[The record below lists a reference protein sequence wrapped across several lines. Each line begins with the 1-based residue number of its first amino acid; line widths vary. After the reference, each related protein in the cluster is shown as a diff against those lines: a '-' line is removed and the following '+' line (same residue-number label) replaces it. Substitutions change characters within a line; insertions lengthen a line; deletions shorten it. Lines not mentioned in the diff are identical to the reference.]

1 MRLILIFLYSVCT
14 LSVYAQKEKVLLN
27 CEQATTL
34 FTKEITPLL
43 QKNDFQKFDEIIH
56 AYQENCGLSELSLRI
71 QILRNLIEKKNTKAL
86 LSQYQENKFEQHLAQ
101 RFKEASHSDYQK
113 IYEKNPEKFDYV
125 PLRHPLDQLVQIKSD
140 ALLQSEDFPL
150 LEEEESILFLFAG
163 DIELYSQLQKER
175 AKELRQEKQ
184 EEIHASLNKY
194 SGIVYLGMIGPLGA
208 INPIFKLN
216 PSFGIQV
223 MSPVQHRFFYELG
236 VKLQINSGSR
246 NFEYQLDESLEDIN
260 SDLSFYIG
268 ADVGFVAWQ
277 RKKIMLIPK
286 IGLGFKSVSTGLSEN
301 TYVESSWYDKYED
314 ASGMV
319 YHNVNTMDLS
329 FSIAG
334 LQHLHKRKYIGLQAS
349 YHLIPYNW
357 DKNLKTDIF
366 SHYGS
371 LDLIVRF

>member
-1 MRLILIFLYSVCT
+1 MRFILSFLFFTST
-14 LSVYAQKEKVLLN
+14 LSLYAQKENAPLN
-27 CEQATTL
+27 CEQATAL
-34 FTKEITPLL
+34 FTEEIAPLL
-43 QKNDFQKFDEIIH
+43 QKNNFQKFDDAIL
-56 AYQENCGLSELSLRI
+56 AYQEQCGVTELSLRL
-71 QILRNLIEKKNTKAL
+71 QIIRNLIEKKTTTIL
-86 LSQYQENKFEQHLAQ
+86 LSQYQENKFAQ
-101 RFKEASHSDYQK
+101 YLTYRFKEASHGDYQK
-113 IYEKNPEKFDYV
+113 NYKKNPEKFEYV

-150 LEEEESILFLFAG
+150 REEEEAILFLFAG
-163 DIELYSQLQKER
+163 DTELYQQIQKEK
-175 AKELRQEKQ
+175 AKEKQ
-184 EEIHASLNKY
+184 GEMHASLNKY

-208 INPIFKLN
+208 TNPIFKLN

-236 VKLQINSGSR
+236 IKLQINSGSR
-246 NFEYQLDESLEDIN
+246 NFQYQLDESLEDIN
-260 SDLSFYIG
+260 SDISFYMGGDI
-268 ADVGFVAWQ
+268 GFVAWQ
-277 RKKIMLIPK
+277 RKKFILTPK

-301 TYVESSWYDKYED
+301 TYIESSWGDEYDD

-329 FSIAG
+329 FSLAG

-357 DKNLKTDIF
+357 DKNLQTDIF

-371 LDLIVRF
+371 LDLIFRF